1 MLVGRAPLL
10 LQPLLRI
17 EAKCAPRAGGW
28 RYLRVCRDDAAE
40 AADSSERL
48 CCEIQRN
55 DQNCTRPARKFNLA
69 LVNNQQ
75 HGPGAKLVLILYT
88 RQWAAGLRGVRRPQ
102 PPGIYYFA
110 HSVAKL
116 LKQQRRA
123 LWKHSHFAWRAP
135 GAT

>member
-1 MLVGRAPLL
+1 M
-10 LQPLLRI
+10 QPLQRI
-17 EAKCAPRAGGW
+17 EAKCAPPAGGW
-28 RYLRVCRDDAAE
+28 RYLRVCWDNAA

-48 CCEIQRN
+48 MCCEIQQN

-88 RQWAAGLRGVRRPQ
+88 RRPGIWLRARVRRPQ

-116 LKQQRRA
+116 LKQQRGVHYGNTRILCGVHQA
-123 LWKHSHFAWRAP
+123 LLKKQL
-135 GAT
+135 